1 MNDSWLIDIVFLLLL
16 LGIAYIALRLRS
28 ASLELG
34 SDDAEINFDEQQRHF
49 RLYPGKGIRQAG
61 LAPKRMQLSYWLLK
75 FILLLLGPTLL
86 LELSGGTVAI
96 WVLVAV
102 AAGLFFAFDLWLLL
116 VRRRRR
122 QLITRS
128 LNFFVNLLV
137 VYLKSGMSLG
147 KAFDQ
152 AAEYGLGKKNP
163 LAQEI
168 SLLSKEI
175 EAGRGRDEA
184 FAKLAQRTGVSDL
197 EKIAAV
203 LRVGFQVGSPVAE
216 TLAAQ
221 AELLRAKQTQMGT
234 ELVNRK
240 SMEAMLPMLMVCFPM
255 FLVLVLFPA
264 ASQVYEVLQM
274 MKDLF

>member
-1 MNDSWLIDIVFLLLL
+1 VNDSWWIDFVFVSLLI
-16 LGIAYIALRLRS
+16 GIAYIAFRLRA
-28 ASLELG
+28 ASQHLG
-34 SDDAEINFDEQQRHF
+34 DDTEVDFEEQQRF
-49 RLYPGKGIRQAG
+49 SLYPSRRIRQAG
-61 LAPKRMQLSYWLLK
+61 LAPKTMRLSYWLLK
-75 FILLLLGPTLL
+75 FTLLLLGPTLL
-86 LELSGGTVAI
+86 LELSAGQVA
-96 WVLVAV
+96 
-102 AAGLFFAFDLWLLL
+102 LWLLVAIAVVL
-116 VRRRRR
+116 FFVFDVWLLMVRRKRRHQIR
-122 QLITRS
+122 RS

-152 AAEYGLGKKNP
+152 AAEYGLGNKNP
-163 LAQEI
+163 LSQEI

-184 FAKLAQRTGVSDL
+184 FAKLAQRTGVEDL

-221 AELLRAKQTQMGT
+221 AELLRAKQTQLGT

-240 SMEAMLPMLMVCFPM
+240 SMEAMLPMLLVCIPM
-255 FLVLVLFPA
+255 FVVLVLFPA
-264 ASQVYEVLQM
+264 GSQVYEVLQM

>member
-1 MNDSWLIDIVFLLLL
+1 MNDSWWIDFVFVSLLI
-16 LGIAYIALRLRS
+16 GIAYIAFRLRA
-28 ASLELG
+28 ASQDLG
-34 SDDAEINFDEQQRHF
+34 DDTEVDFEEQQRF
-49 RLYPGKGIRQAG
+49 SLYPSKRIRQAG
-61 LAPKRMQLSYWLLK
+61 LAPKTMRLSYWLLK
-75 FILLLLGPTLL
+75 FTLLLLGPTLL
-86 LELSGGTVAI
+86 LELSAGQVAL
-96 WVLVAV
+96 WLLAAVAV
-102 AAGLFFAFDLWLLL
+102 ALFFVFDVWLLM
-116 VRRRRR
+116 VRRKRR
-122 QLITRS
+122 QQIRRS

-152 AAEYGLGKKNP
+152 AAEYGLGNKNP
-163 LAQEI
+163 LSQEI

-184 FAKLAQRTGVSDL
+184 FAKLAQRTGVEDL

-221 AELLRAKQTQMGT
+221 AELLRAKQTQLGT

-240 SMEAMLPMLMVCFPM
+240 SMEAMLPMLLVCIPM
-255 FLVLVLFPA
+255 FVVLVLFPA
-264 ASQVYEVLQM
+264 GSQVYEVLQM

>member
-1 MNDSWLIDIVFLLLL
+1 MNDSWWIDFVFVSLLI
-16 LGIAYIALRLRS
+16 GIAYIAFRLRA
-28 ASLELG
+28 ASQDLG
-34 SDDAEINFDEQQRHF
+34 DDTEVDFEEQQRF
-49 RLYPGKGIRQAG
+49 SLYPSKRIRQAG
-61 LAPKRMQLSYWLLK
+61 LAPKTMRLSYWLLK
-75 FILLLLGPTLL
+75 FTLLLLGPTLL
-86 LELSGGTVAI
+86 LELSAGQVAL
-96 WVLVAV
+96 WLLAAVAV
-102 AAGLFFAFDLWLLL
+102 ALFFVFDVWLLM
-116 VRRRRR
+116 VRRKRR
-122 QLITRS
+122 QQIRRS

-152 AAEYGLGKKNP
+152 AAEYGLGNKNP
-163 LAQEI
+163 LSQEI

-184 FAKLAQRTGVSDL
+184 FAKLAQRTGVEDL

-221 AELLRAKQTQMGT
+221 AELLRAKQTQLGT

-240 SMEAMLPMLMVCFPM
+240 
-255 FLVLVLFPA
+255 
-264 ASQVYEVLQM
+264 
-274 MKDLF
+274 

>member
-1 MNDSWLIDIVFLLLL
+1 MNDSWWIDFVFVSLLI
-16 LGIAYIALRLRS
+16 GIAYIAFRLRA
-28 ASLELG
+28 ASQELG
-34 SDDAEINFDEQQRHF
+34 DDTEVDFEEQQRF
-49 RLYPGKGIRQAG
+49 SLYPSKRIRQAG
-61 LAPKRMQLSYWLLK
+61 LAPKTMRLSYWLLK
-75 FILLLLGPTLL
+75 FTLLLLGPTLL
-86 LELSGGTVAI
+86 LELSAGQVA
-96 WVLVAV
+96 
-102 AAGLFFAFDLWLLL
+102 LWLLAAVAVVL
-116 VRRRRR
+116 FFVFDVWLLMVRRKRR
-122 QLITRS
+122 QQIRRS

-152 AAEYGLGKKNP
+152 AAEYGLGNKNP
-163 LAQEI
+163 LSQEI

-184 FAKLAQRTGVSDL
+184 FAKLAQRTGVEDL

-221 AELLRAKQTQMGT
+221 AELLRAKQTQLGT

-240 SMEAMLPMLMVCFPM
+240 SMEAMLPMLLVCIPM
-255 FLVLVLFPA
+255 FVVLVLFPA
-264 ASQVYEVLQM
+264 GSQVYEVLQM

>member
-1 MNDSWLIDIVFLLLL
+1 MNDSWWIDFVFVTLLI
-16 LGIAYIALRLRS
+16 GIAYIAFRLR
-28 ASLELG
+28 AAGQDLG
-34 SDDAEINFDEQQRHF
+34 DDTEIDFEEEQRF
-49 RLYPGKGIRQAG
+49 SLYPSKRIRQAG
-61 LAPKRMQLSYWLLK
+61 LAPKTMRLSYWMLK
-75 FILLLLGPTLL
+75 FTLLLLGPTLL
-86 LELSGGTVAI
+86 LELSAGQVA
-96 WVLVAV
+96 
-102 AAGLFFAFDLWLLL
+102 LWLLAAVAVVL
-116 VRRRRR
+116 FFVFDIWLLMVRRKRR
-122 QLITRS
+122 QQIRRS

-152 AAEYGLGKKNP
+152 AAEYGLGNKNP
-163 LAQEI
+163 LSQEI

-184 FAKLAQRTGVSDL
+184 FAKLAQRTGVEDL

-221 AELLRAKQTQMGT
+221 AELLRAKQTQLGT

-240 SMEAMLPMLMVCFPM
+240 SMEAMLPMLLVCIPM
-255 FLVLVLFPA
+255 FIVLVLFPA
-264 ASQVYEVLQM
+264 GSQVYEVLQM

>member
-1 MNDSWLIDIVFLLLL
+1 MNDSWWIDFVFVSLLI
-16 LGIAYIALRLRS
+16 GIAYIAFRLRA
-28 ASLELG
+28 ASQDLG
-34 SDDAEINFDEQQRHF
+34 DDTEVDFEEQQRF
-49 RLYPGKGIRQAG
+49 SLYPSKRIRQAG
-61 LAPKRMQLSYWLLK
+61 LAPKTMRLSYWLLK
-75 FILLLLGPTLL
+75 FTLLLLGPTLL
-86 LELSGGTVAI
+86 LELSAGQVA
-96 WVLVAV
+96 
-102 AAGLFFAFDLWLLL
+102 LWLLAAVAVVL
-116 VRRRRR
+116 FFVFDIWLLMVRRKRR
-122 QLITRS
+122 QQIRRS

-152 AAEYGLGKKNP
+152 AAEYGLGNKNP
-163 LAQEI
+163 LSQEI

-184 FAKLAQRTGVSDL
+184 FAKLAQRTGVEDL

-221 AELLRAKQTQMGT
+221 AELLRAKQTQLGT

-240 SMEAMLPMLMVCFPM
+240 SMEAMLPMLLVCIPM
-255 FLVLVLFPA
+255 FIVLVLFPA
-264 ASQVYEVLQM
+264 GSQVYQVLQM

>member
-1 MNDSWLIDIVFLLLL
+1 VNDSWWIDFVFVSLLI
-16 LGIAYIALRLRS
+16 GIAYIAFRLRA
-28 ASLELG
+28 ASQDLG
-34 SDDAEINFDEQQRHF
+34 DDTEVDFEEQQRF
-49 RLYPGKGIRQAG
+49 SLYPSKRIRQAG
-61 LAPKRMQLSYWLLK
+61 LAPKTMRLSYWLLK
-75 FILLLLGPTLL
+75 FTLLLLGPTLL
-86 LELSGGTVAI
+86 LELSEGQVA
-96 WVLVAV
+96 
-102 AAGLFFAFDLWLLL
+102 LWLLAAVAVVL
-116 VRRRRR
+116 FFVFDVWLLMVRRKRR
-122 QLITRS
+122 QQIRRS

-152 AAEYGLGKKNP
+152 AAEYGLGNKNP
-163 LAQEI
+163 LSQEI

-184 FAKLAQRTGVSDL
+184 FAKLAQRTGVEDL

-221 AELLRAKQTQMGT
+221 AELLRAKQTQLGT

-240 SMEAMLPMLMVCFPM
+240 SMEAMLPMLLVCIPM
-255 FLVLVLFPA
+255 FVVLVLFPA
-264 ASQVYEVLQM
+264 GSQVYEVLQM

>member
-1 MNDSWLIDIVFLLLL
+1 MNDSWWIDFVFVSLLI
-16 LGIAYIALRLRS
+16 GIAYIAFRLRA
-28 ASLELG
+28 ASQDLG
-34 SDDAEINFDEQQRHF
+34 DDTEVDFEEQQRF
-49 RLYPGKGIRQAG
+49 SLYPSKRIRQAG
-61 LAPKRMQLSYWLLK
+61 LAPKTMRLSYWLLK
-75 FILLLLGPTLL
+75 FTLLLLGPTLL
-86 LELSGGTVAI
+86 LELSEGQVA
-96 WVLVAV
+96 
-102 AAGLFFAFDLWLLL
+102 LWLLAAVAVVL
-116 VRRRRR
+116 FFVFDVWLLMVRRKRR
-122 QLITRS
+122 QQIRRS

-152 AAEYGLGKKNP
+152 AAEYGLGNKNP
-163 LAQEI
+163 LSQEI

-184 FAKLAQRTGVSDL
+184 FAKLAQRTGVEDL

-221 AELLRAKQTQMGT
+221 AELLRAKQTQLGT

-240 SMEAMLPMLMVCFPM
+240 SMEAMLPMLLVCIPM
-255 FLVLVLFPA
+255 FVVLVLFPA
-264 ASQVYEVLQM
+264 GSQVYEVLQM